1 MVPPYRIEKDLK
13 KHSNKI
19 GLRTIFLLYE
29 GVNTERC
36 LINPLLSS
44 NAIVRKGFVRFKPII
59 KEGRDEGV
67 TDPFSLIK
75 YAKAFIKKEIKNNN
89 FISGR
94 DKVLIVFDL
103 DRLNNS
109 QTQMDSLLK
118 QKTNDIILCFTNPAI
133 ELFLLLTISQG
144 YDLLVEPNVKEILA
158 NEKNENGERFVYR
171 LALDNV
177 PGYSKRNDADFRYI
191 LENISNALMQEK
203 RINNK
208 LSKAS
213 NRLTSNIAYVL
224 NKIANNDFDI
234 EY

>member
-29 GVNTERC
+29 GANTERC

-59 KEGRDEGV
+59 KEGRGEGI
-67 TDPFSLIK
+67 TDPFSLVK
-75 YAKAFIKKEIKNNN
+75 YAKTFIRKEIKNNN

-109 QTQMDSLLK
+109 QTQMDLLLK

-191 LENISNALMQEK
+191 LDNISNALMQEK